1 MSNKLR
7 ILSYNCRGLK
17 DWHKRDLLLKE
28 LNENAVDVCYLKE
41 THCSSKFTAN
51 NWNRKWGGT
60 FFWSFGSNRSKGVG
74 IWIRSGLNLK
84 SISTDKDSEGRL
96 LFILIKINNVT
107 IRLANIYAPVI
118 PSERRLFF
126 NSLHHYLVGNCPV
139 ILGGDF
145 NCVQNIN
152 LDKRGGG

>member
-1 MSNKLR
+1 MKTQLTFAIYRKR
-7 ILSYNCRGLK
+7 IALLNLQPIFGIENWEGL
-17 DWHKRDLLLKE
+17 
-28 LNENAVDVCYLKE
+28 
-41 THCSSKFTAN
+41 
-51 NWNRKWGGT
+51 

-74 IWIRSGLNLK
+74 IWIRSGLNLQI
-84 SISTDKDSEGRL
+84 ISTDKDSEGRL

-152 LDKRGGG
+152 LDKRRG